1 MIIVNVCSLDGT
13 WGSGQSCLGAAAQF
27 CQERNF
33 DETRSASWAAC
44 CSILMF
50 PILSY
55 LEAALLLCVLKL
67 RLNDN
72 AAPTFCQNVFP
83 FAAALSEKEL
93 GCDHI
98 SQSSLVH
105 HPNVSYP
112 QSLCANFHKTL
123 TLTSNALLFIASP
136 PSLVDVVYEPILTEM
151 KQ

>member
-1 MIIVNVCSLDGT
+1 MQCNCSCNKKPAKYLNWVFSVVVIIVNVCSLDGT

-72 AAPTFCQNVFP
+72 AAPTFYP
-83 FAAALSEKEL
+83 FKMCSLLQLLCLKRNLVVTTSA
-93 GCDHI
+93 
-98 SQSSLVH
+98 SLVWSTILMFPIH
-105 HPNVSYP
+105 NHCV
-112 QSLCANFHKTL
+112 QNFTKL
-123 TLTSNALLFIASP
+123 
-136 PSLVDVVYEPILTEM
+136 
-151 KQ
+151 